1 MPTDYGPADGPDNQ
15 YQYSLQQNPSTY
27 SGRPVRKRRSR
38 RRKLIT
44 WAIFVVVW
52 FTLYEV
58 SVASRGDSPGVA
70 VGSPLSMLL
79 GIVFLAALLYGCF
92 LLLRMA
98 FRSGRNESDRDHQQG
113 GGW

>member
-1 MPTDYGPADGPDNQ
+1 MPTDYGPASSP
-15 YQYSLQQNPSTY
+15 SPPQQPQQPQPTD
-27 SGRPVRKRRSR
+27 SGRPVRKRPSKRHR
-38 RRKLIT
+38 LIT
-44 WAIFVVVW
+44 WGIFVVVW

-70 VGSPLSMLL
+70 VGSPLSMLF

>member
-1 MPTDYGPADGPDNQ
+1 MPTDYGPASSP
-15 YQYSLQQNPSTY
+15 SPPQQPQQPQPTD
-27 SGRPVRKRRSR
+27 SGRPVRKRPSKRHR
-38 RRKLIT
+38 LIKWT
-44 WAIFVVVW
+44 IVVVVW

-79 GIVFLAALLYGCF
+79 GIVFLVALLYGVF
-92 LLLRMA
+92 MLLRMA
-98 FRSGRNESDRDHQQG
+98 FRSGRNESDRDHPER